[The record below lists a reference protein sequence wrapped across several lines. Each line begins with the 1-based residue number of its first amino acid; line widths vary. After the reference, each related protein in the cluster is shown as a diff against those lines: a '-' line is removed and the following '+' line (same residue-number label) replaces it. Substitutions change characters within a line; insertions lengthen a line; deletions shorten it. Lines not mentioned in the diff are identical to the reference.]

1 MAPKP
6 ETIRNRMR
14 KRVFTARKTHVA
26 LEAHFDP
33 ESAAAVIVA
42 RNRGGTLVALFFAP
56 QVTTWFDEVPIVEQD
71 IPNLGRILKERR
83 AEALAR
89 KLAPHDIPVGAV
101 FVYNFGA
108 TIRRIT
114 FYRVVSVPSPRKIG
128 CVEIPAKAVWGT
140 IEQGSLVPDFDRE
153 MTTTDPQ
160 AVFEITMESG
170 SPSLKV
176 SDWGLA
182 RGYLWSGSPETSMT
196 D

>member
-14 KRVFTARKTHVA
+14 KRATTARKTHVVLA
-26 LEAHFDP
+26 AHFDP

-42 RNRGGTLVALFFAP
+42 RNQGGTLVALFFDP
-56 QVTTWFDEVPIVEQD
+56 QVTTRFDEVPIGGQD
-71 IPNLGRILKERR
+71 IRNLGRILKERR
-83 AEALAR
+83 AEALAK

-108 TIRRIT
+108 TVRRIT

-128 CVEIPAKAVWGT
+128 CVEIPAKTVWGT
-140 IEQGSLVPDFDRE
+140 IEHGSLVPDFDRE
-153 MTTTDPQ
+153 MATTEPQ
-160 AVFEITMESG
+160 VVFEITMESG
-170 SPSLKV
+170 SPELKV
-176 SDWGLA
+176 SDWRVV
-182 RGYLWSGSPETSMT
+182 RGYLWSGSPETSMS